1 MIRTTIPANEIIQIK
16 HTIEVHSCKQRRKIK
31 GLKKT
36 CLTYTEIIEWK
47 SKISI

>member
-1 MIRTTIPANEIIQIK
+1 MLRTTIPVNEIIHIK

-36 CLTYTEIIEWK
+36 CLTYTEVRE
-47 SKISI
+47 